1 MVSTAAGRASEN
13 GGIGEKFAYAPG
25 TTSSA
30 GSPRI
35 LQITSNVGHK
45 SLERGKARDVAVF
58 VRAVHELCNVGIV
71 RKNEYINDL
80 LHIFEG
86 LSEVDE
92 ARVRGRVVATVGD
105 QEHQ

>member
-1 MVSTAAGRASEN
+1 M
-13 GGIGEKFAYAPG
+13 
-25 TTSSA
+25 
-30 GSPRI
+30 
-35 LQITSNVGHK
+35 
-45 SLERGKARDVAVF
+45 AVF